1 MQKHYF
7 VKKAMC
13 MVQLILGQSYLFCLA
28 GIRLLHKE
36 RKIYILE
43 KPMFAAVENKSTLL
57 EASFGTACM
66 VPVHFSN

>member
-1 MQKHYF
+1 MLAAVENVYTCYILIWYSMQKHYF

-13 MVQLILGQSYLFCLA
+13 MVQLVLGQIYLFCPA

-43 KPMFAAVENKSTLL
+43 KPMFAAVEK
-57 EASFGTACM
+57 
-66 VPVHFSN
+66 